1 MNGIRVLNRQRNF
14 TEVIYMLLRCID
26 IEKSFGDLSILKGVS
41 LEIRRGEKI
50 GLVGSNGAG
59 KSTLANIIFGEMAA
73 DAGTIL
79 RYDQGIRIGYLRQ
92 AAAYSFNTLNAILTD
107 RPESFLETASQIG
120 LNQVA
125 RWDEERF
132 QALSGGEKT
141 KLALAQ
147 VWTSRP
153 DLLILDEPTN
163 HMDIHG
169 VEWLAEEMKKYQ
181 GAALII
187 SHDRWFL
194 DQVVTR
200 IYELEWGKAI
210 EYPGNYSFYRQE
222 KQRQFASQLHRYQT
236 EQKEQRQI
244 EAEITRL
251 KQWSAKGH
259 REAGKVGKAADMR
272 AGVKEYGRKQ
282 VKKRDQQIKSRIK
295 MLERKRSEGT
305 ERPREESRPQFE
317 FEAAGK
323 RGRRIIEAT
332 GLSKSY
338 GQKMLFTNSDFF
350 IQRGEKLGLIGPNG
364 CGKTTLIRIIL
375 NQETQDSGELWLS
388 PSLKPGC
395 LSQDI
400 TDIDTGKNALE
411 IMGVSQKDEV
421 TQVRTMLA
429 NMGFDAAMLAKP
441 AAKLSLGERTR
452 LKLAAMIIQ
461 QNDLLILDEPTNHL
475 DLHSREML
483 EETLL
488 DYDGTIIIASHD
500 RYLLERVCDKLL
512 VFADGTITKLT
523 YGFKDYNQ
531 KTEEA
536 NTGTGLK
543 TKAETDKENL
553 LVIETRMAWLV
564 NELGKYTPADEQ
576 YAELDKEFQKLV
588 QKKRELS

>member
-1 MNGIRVLNRQRNF
+1 
-14 TEVIYMLLRCID
+14 MLLRCID

-41 LEIRRGEKI
+41 LDIRRGEKI
-50 GLVGSNGAG
+50 GLVGSNGTG
-59 KSTLANIIFGEMAA
+59 KSTLANIIFGEMEA

-92 AAAYSFNTLNAILTD
+92 AAAYSLNTLNAILTD

-120 LNQVA
+120 LSQVA

-153 DLLILDEPTN
+153 GLLILDEPTN

-200 IYELEWGKAI
+200 IYELEWGKAK

-222 KQRQFASQLHRYQT
+222 KQRQFSSQLHRYQT

-251 KQWSAKGH
+251 KQWSAKAH
-259 REAGKVGKAADMR
+259 REAGKTDGHL
-272 AGVKEYGRKQ
+272 KEYGRK
-282 VKKRDQQIKSRIK
+282 KAKLRDQQIKSRIK

-305 ERPREESRPQFE
+305 ERPREESRPLFE

-338 GQKMLFTNSDFF
+338 GQKTLFTNSDFF

-388 PSLKPGC
+388 PSLKPGY

-400 TDIDTGKNALE
+400 TDIDTGKNALD

-429 NMGFDAAMLAKP
+429 NMGFDAAMIAKP

-512 VFADGTITKLT
+512 VFADGTITKLA
-523 YGFKDYNQ
+523 YGFKEYKQ

-536 NTGTGLK
+536 IAGTGQK

-553 LVIETRMAWLV
+553 LVIETRMAWIV
-564 NELGKYTPADEQ
+564 NELSKYTPEEEQ
-576 YAELDKEFQKLV
+576 YMKLDNEFQKLV
-588 QKKRELS
+588 QKKRELSQ

>member
-1 MNGIRVLNRQRNF
+1 
-14 TEVIYMLLRCID
+14 MLLRCID

-92 AAAYSFNTLNAILTD
+92 AAAYSLNTLNAILTD
-107 RPESFLETASQIG
+107 RPESFLETASQMG

-125 RWDEERF
+125 CWDEERF

-194 DQVVTR
+194 DQAVTR
-200 IYELEWGKAI
+200 IYELEWGKAK

-222 KQRQFASQLHRYQT
+222 KQRQFSSQLHRYQT

-251 KQWSAKGH
+251 KQWSAKAH
-259 REAGKVGKAADMR
+259 REAGKTDGHL
-272 AGVKEYGRKQ
+272 KEYGRK
-282 VKKRDQQIKSRIK
+282 KAKLRDQQIKSRIK

-305 ERPREESRPQFE
+305 ERPREESRPLFE

-338 GQKMLFTNSDFF
+338 GQKTLFTNSDFF

-388 PSLKPGC
+388 PSLKPGY
-395 LSQDI
+395 LSQAV
-400 TDIDTGKNALE
+400 TDLDTKKNALD
-411 IMGVSQKDEV
+411 IMGLSQKDEV
-421 TQVRTMLA
+421 TKVRTMLA
-429 NMGFDAAMLAKP
+429 NMGFDAAMVAKP

-512 VFADGTITKLT
+512 VFADGTITKLA
-523 YGFKDYNQ
+523 YGFKEYKQ

-553 LVIETRMAWLV
+553 LVIETRMAWIV
-564 NELGKYTPADEQ
+564 NELSKYTPEEEQ
-576 YAELDKEFQKLV
+576 YMKLDNEFQKLV
-588 QKKRELS
+588 QKKRELSQ

>member
-1 MNGIRVLNRQRNF
+1 
-14 TEVIYMLLRCID
+14 MLLRCID

-59 KSTLANIIFGEMAA
+59 KSTLANIIFGERMA

-79 RYDQGIRIGYLRQ
+79 RYDQDIRVGYLRQ
-92 AAAYSFNTLNAILTD
+92 AAAYSLNTLNPVLAE
-107 RPESFLETASQIG
+107 RSESFLETASQMG

-169 VEWLAEEMKKYQ
+169 VEWLAEEIKKYQ

-194 DQVVTR
+194 DQAVTR
-200 IYELEWGKAI
+200 IYELEWGKAK

-295 MLERKRSEGT
+295 MLERKRTEGT

-338 GQKMLFTNSDFF
+338 GQKTLFANSDFF

-375 NQETQDSGELWLS
+375 NQETQDSGKLWLS

-400 TDIDTGKNALE
+400 TDIDTEKNALD

-421 TQVRTMLA
+421 TKVRTMLA
-429 NMGFDAAMLAKP
+429 NMGFDAAMVAKP

-523 YGFKDYNQ
+523 YGFKEYKQ
-531 KTEEA
+531 KTEETVA
-536 NTGTGLK
+536 G
-543 TKAETDKENL
+543 TKAKTDKENL
-553 LVIETRMAWLV
+553 LVIETRMAWII
-564 NELGKYTPADEQ
+564 NELSKYTPEDEQ
-576 YAELDKEFQKLV
+576 YGELDQEFQKLV
-588 QKKRELS
+588 QKKRELSQ

>member
-1 MNGIRVLNRQRNF
+1 
-14 TEVIYMLLRCID
+14 MLLRCID

-59 KSTLANIIFGEMAA
+59 KSTLANIIFGEMMA
-73 DAGTIL
+73 DTGTIL
-79 RYDQGIRIGYLRQ
+79 RYDQDIRVGYLRQ
-92 AAAYSFNTLNAILTD
+92 AAAYSLNTLNPVLAEHS
-107 RPESFLETASQIG
+107 ESFLETASQMG

-147 VWTSRP
+147 VWTSSP

-169 VEWLAEEMKKYQ
+169 VEWLAEEIKKYQ

-194 DQVVTR
+194 DQAITR
-200 IYELEWGKAI
+200 IYELEWGKAK

-295 MLERKRSEGT
+295 MLERKRTEGT

-338 GQKMLFTNSDFF
+338 GQKTLFTNSDFF

-400 TDIDTGKNALE
+400 TDIDTEKNALD

-421 TQVRTMLA
+421 TKVRTMLA
-429 NMGFDAAMLAKP
+429 NMGFDAAMVAKP

-512 VFADGTITKLT
+512 VFADGIITKLT
-523 YGFKDYNQ
+523 YGFKDYKQ

-536 NTGTGLK
+536 NTKSGTK

-553 LVIETRMAWLV
+553 LVIETRMAWIV
-564 NELGKYTPADEQ
+564 NELGKYTSEDEQ

-588 QKKRELS
+588 QKKRELSQ

>member
-1 MNGIRVLNRQRNF
+1 
-14 TEVIYMLLRCID
+14 MLLRCID

-41 LEIRRGEKI
+41 LDLRRGEKI

-59 KSTLANIIFGEMAA
+59 KSTLANIISGEMAT

-79 RYDQGIRIGYLRQ
+79 RYDQDIRVGYLRQ
-92 AAAYSFNTLNAILTD
+92 AAAYSLNTLNAVLAE
-107 RPESFLETASQIG
+107 RSESFLETASQMG
-120 LNQVA
+120 LSQVA
-125 RWDEERF
+125 HWDEERF

-200 IYELEWGKAI
+200 IYELEWGKAK

-236 EQKEQRQI
+236 EQKEQREI

-251 KQWSAKGH
+251 KQWSAKAH
-259 REAGKVGKAADMR
+259 REAGKTDGHL
-272 AGVKEYGRKQ
+272 KEYGRK
-282 VKKRDQQIKSRIK
+282 KAKLRDQQIKSRIK

-305 ERPREESRPQFE
+305 KLPREESRPQFE

-332 GLSKSY
+332 NLSKRY
-338 GQKMLFTNSDFF
+338 GQKTLFANSDFF

-375 NQETQDSGELWLS
+375 NQEKQDSGELWLS
-388 PSLKPGC
+388 PSLKPCC

-400 TDIDTGKNALE
+400 TDIDTEQNALE

-429 NMGFDAAMLAKP
+429 NMGFDAAMIAKP

-452 LKLAAMIIQ
+452 LKLAAMIIK

-512 VFADGTITKLT
+512 VFADGTITKLA
-523 YGFKDYNQ
+523 YGFKEYKQ

-536 NTGTGLK
+536 DTGTGPK

-553 LVIETRMAWLV
+553 LVIETRMAWIV
-564 NELGKYTPADEQ
+564 NELSKYTPEDEQ
-576 YAELDKEFQKLV
+576 YMKLDKECQKLV
-588 QKKRELS
+588 QKKRKLSQ

>member
-1 MNGIRVLNRQRNF
+1 
-14 TEVIYMLLRCID
+14 MLLRCID

-200 IYELEWGKAI
+200 TYELEGGRAK
-210 EYPGNYSFYRQE
+210 EYTGNYTAYREE
-222 KQRQFASQLHRYQT
+222 KQRQHISQMHHYLD
-236 EQKEQRQI
+236 EQKEQRRI
-244 EAEITRL
+244 EQEIFRL
-251 KQWSAKGH
+251 KQWSAKAH
-259 REAGKVGKAADMR
+259 REAGKADGMLKEFGRMR
-272 AGVKEYGRKQ
+272 A
-282 VKKRDQQIKSRIK
+282 KKMDRRTKSRII
-295 MLERKRSEGT
+295 MLEKQKREGT
-305 ERPREESRPQFE
+305 QRPQQENKPE
-317 FEAAGK
+317 FDFDPAGK
-323 RGRRIIEAT
+323 RGRRIIEAS
-332 GLSKSY
+332 GLGKGY
-338 GQKMLFTNSDFF
+338 DGKVLFRNSNFF
-350 IQRGEKLGLIGPNG
+350 IQRGEKVGLIGPNG
-364 CGKTTLIRIIL
+364 CGKTTLIHIIL
-375 NQETQDSGELWLS
+375 KQETQDTGVLWLS
-388 PSLKPGC
+388 PSLKPGY
-395 LSQDI
+395 LSQDVR
-400 TDIDTGKNALE
+400 DMDEEKNALE
-411 IMGVSQKDEV
+411 LLGVVQKQDV
-421 TQVRTMLA
+421 TRARTMLA
-429 NMGFDAAMLAKP
+429 NMGFDAAMVSKQAG
-441 AAKLSLGERTR
+441 KLSLGERNR
-452 LKLAAMIIQ
+452 VKLAAMILQ
-461 QNDLLILDEPTNHL
+461 VNDLLILDEPTNHL
-475 DLHSREML
+475 DLHSREKL
-483 EETLL
+483 EQTLL
-488 DYDGTIIIASHD
+488 DYTGTLLIVSHD
-500 RYLLERVCDKLL
+500 RYMLERVCDKLL
-512 VFADGTITKLT
+512 VFEDQTIKKLECRFGEYRNTKDS
-523 YGFKDYNQ
+523 KA
-531 KTEEA
+531 TEKHHGSQEE
-536 NTGTGLK
+536 K
-543 TKAETDKENL
+543 

-564 NELGKYTPADEQ
+564 SELGKLTPEAPE
-576 YAELDKEFQKLV
+576 YAELDREFRELAK
-588 QKKRELS
+588 KKRELDSTC